1 MILLKK
7 KNDANNYRKK
17 KNKTTKSKSFE
28 YWTKMIGKTSDDKI
42 AQVLA
47 PLKYSSIFG
56 DSSISY

>member
-28 YWTKMIGKTSDDKI
+28 YWTRIIGKTSDDKI
-42 AQVLA
+42 AQVVA
-47 PLKYSSIFG
+47 PLKYSSNFW
-56 DSSISY
+56 